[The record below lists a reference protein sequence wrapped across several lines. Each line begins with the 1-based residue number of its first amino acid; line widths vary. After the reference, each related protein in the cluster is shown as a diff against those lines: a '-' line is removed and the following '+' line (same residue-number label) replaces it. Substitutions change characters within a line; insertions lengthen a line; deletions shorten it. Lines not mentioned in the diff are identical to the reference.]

1 MSLKDTISC
10 AEELQT
16 ATIASGTSL
25 SNAVNLGGLRLFG
38 FVMPSSWTTAAL
50 TILASF
56 DNGSTY
62 VSMESLYD
70 GTEITYTVLPPGYYP
85 LPNPQ
90 IFAAVTNIRI
100 QSGTSSAPV
109 NQAADRAIQ
118 LVLRSI

>member
-16 ATIASGTSL
+16 ATISSGASL

-38 FVMPSSWTTAAL
+38 FIMPSSWTTAAL

-62 VSMESLYD
+62 VTMESVYD
-70 GTEITYTVLPPGYYP
+70 GSEITYAVSPPGYYP

-90 IFAAVTNIRI
+90 IFAAVTNLKV
-100 QSGTSSAPV
+100 QSGTSALPV
-109 NQAADRAIQ
+109 NQGADRTIQ